1 MLSMAC
7 YYYNI
12 ILRKIH
18 SLVTSCCCLLSMNE
32 VIMSNTS
39 DWHSFTIVKVI
50 LKGIVL
56 LAVNEQVKMT
66 LKHIDFSS

>member
-1 MLSMAC
+1 
-7 YYYNI
+7 
-12 ILRKIH
+12 
-18 SLVTSCCCLLSMNE
+18 
-32 VIMSNTS
+32 MSNTS
-39 DWHSFTIVKVI
+39 DWHAFSIVKVI